1 VHKGE
6 EGRDEDEST
15 RMTMAMARTPTPSR
29 DVRRAFGIRRR
40 SRRAVQG
47 RKTSETGRVRA
58 EASSADAE
66 REKRGSKRD
75 ATILAIAWPA
85 ALSLASDPLLSAVD
99 TAYVGRIGVD
109 ALGALGA
116 DAAVVAFAFTAF
128 SFLGTATTP
137 EVAQACAR
145 QDGAAATR
153 AMQRASITSVA
164 CGAVL
169 AVAMGYGAGAA
180 ADAMGVDGGGMRTL
194 AVGYLQA
201 RAMGAPAAL
210 FNCAAQGAFR
220 GMQDTR
226 TPLAVVVASNGLNA
240 LLDPWLI
247 FTLGRGVEGA
257 GEATAIA
264 EWCAAITYA
273 LLLWRRK
280 DVFGGPADPA
290 ESREIVENGA
300 EDDGTLLQDAKKGW
314 EEWKEFA
321 GAGGAVMMRTVALL
335 GTRLF
340 ATSVATHLGAAP
352 VAAHQVAMQF
362 WNFASF
368 FVDSLAVAGQSMVA
382 VSIGMGD
389 MPEARE
395 VSKRLMQVGLGLGIG
410 LSVLYGFGSSALP
423 QLFTDNED
431 VLISFRDILP
441 VLVLMQPLN
450 ALVYVLDGVLVG
462 TKDYKF
468 LAIAMLISCAATVVI
483 LEEVG
488 PYDLGLW
495 GVWVG
500 LAVLMGGR
508 LATLAYRYYAPSG
521 PLALQEQEVD

>member
-1 VHKGE
+1 
-6 EGRDEDEST
+6 
-15 RMTMAMARTPTPSR
+15 MAMARLPTPSR
-29 DVRRAFGIRRR
+29 DARGALGIRRR
-40 SRRAVQG
+40 SRRLEG
-47 RKTSETGRVRA
+47 RRKASETERVRE
-58 EASSADAE
+58 EASSAE
-66 REKRGSKRD
+66 TKRQERGSKRD

-85 ALSLASDPLLSAVD
+85 ALSLAADPLLAAVD

-145 QDGAAATR
+145 DDGAAATR
-153 AMQRASITSVA
+153 AMRRATITSVA
-164 CGAVL
+164 CGTAL
-169 AVAMGYGAGAA
+169 AVAMGCGAGAA
-180 ADAMGVDGGGMRTL
+180 ADAMGVDGSDMRTL

-220 GMQDTR
+220 GMQDTK
-226 TPLAVVVASNGLNA
+226 TPLAVALASNGLNA
-240 LLDPWLI
+240 VLDPWLI

-264 EWCAAITYA
+264 EWCAAITFS
-273 LLLWRRK
+273 LLLWRRN
-280 DVFGGPADPA
+280 DVFGDPGDSK
-290 ESREIVENGA
+290 EWREVDGNHPE
-300 EDDGTLLQDAKKGW
+300 EDGTLLPHARKGW

-368 FVDSLAVAGQSMVA
+368 FVDSLAIAGQSLVA

-395 VSKRLMQVGLGLGIG
+395 VSKRLMQIGLGLGIG
-410 LSVLYGFGSSALP
+410 LSVLYGLGSSALP
-423 QLFTDNED
+423 QAFTDDKD
-431 VLISFRDILP
+431 VLMAFRDILP

-468 LAIAMLISCAATVVI
+468 LAVAMLISCAATVVI